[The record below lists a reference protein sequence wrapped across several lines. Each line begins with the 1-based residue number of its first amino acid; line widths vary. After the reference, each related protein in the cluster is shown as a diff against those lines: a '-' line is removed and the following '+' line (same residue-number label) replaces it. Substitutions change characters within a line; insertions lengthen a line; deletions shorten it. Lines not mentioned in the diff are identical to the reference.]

1 MFEQIPL
8 IYIERK
14 MAVIHEELVRIFLS
28 ESVIV
33 SPYTVTALMRK
44 NHALEAKIDT
54 EHINGDLGREVTV
67 INNSYI
73 EFYFDGEFYRLESRD
88 GSFVALNKGDEIEIV
103 GDNCCVKI
111 RI

>member
-1 MFEQIPL
+1 MT
-8 IYIERK
+8 
-14 MAVIHEELVRIFLS
+14 VIHEELVRIFLS

-33 SPYTVTALMRK
+33 SPYTVIALMRRD
-44 NHALEAKIDT
+44 HALEAKIDT
-54 EHINGDLGREVTV
+54 EYIKGDLGREVTV

-88 GSFVALNKGDEIEIV
+88 GSFVVLNKGDEIKIV
-103 GDNCCVKI
+103 GNNCCVKI